1 MSDGED
7 RDPFVEAEKRGCVVV
22 EPEANE
28 LFVDIDDEASLAV
41 FYKQI
46 EIFSRGRP
54 RPIPY
59 RMTPSPSGEP
69 HHFHIVVTWPE
80 DVGDEYHRLGLQAIL
95 GSDRTREALCWLRH
109 ENGDSPVT
117 VFFEKAEEPQAT
129 TPAPAP
135 ADAQDEDILF

>member
-7 RDPFVEAEKRGCVVV
+7 RDPFVEAEKRGCIVV
-22 EPEANE
+22 EPAPNE

-46 EIFSRGRP
+46 AIFNRGRT
-54 RPIPY
+54 RPIPH
-59 RMTPSPSGEP
+59 RLTASPSGKP
-69 HHFHIVVTWPE
+69 HHFHIVVTWPK

-109 ENGDSPVT
+109 EAGDEPVT
-117 VFFEKAEEPQAT
+117 VFFEKADAAT
-129 TPAPAP
+129 ARKLETA
-135 ADAQDEDILF
+135 